1 MFQEALVPTLEIKK
15 WWCFCM
21 FKYEELEGYK
31 KSLGMLLMIDRSDSR
46 ILNSA
51 EGIPGR
57 PSWIRCLKQLE
68 T

>member
-1 MFQEALVPTLEIKK
+1 
-15 WWCFCM
+15 M
-21 FKYEELEGYK
+21 FKYEEFEGYK

-57 PSWIRCLKQLE
+57 PS
-68 T
+68 